1 MIKCIWYLKSL
12 KQLLFI
18 LLISC
23 FIFWV
28 GCFTSAWY
36 IYKFNTTSTN
46 LQATSFEINT
56 FWKWIPLTS
65 LAWYSKKAIFGSSS
79 TYLFR
84 TEYWIPYSRGWNNW
98 GLVSKYYIYNVSDP
112 SKPFNCTCSEYPCS
126 CTFNM
131 NTSYQY
137 SITSESKDI
146 FANFMSTLNNNDY
159 YYLDNP
165 FSVIYC
171 LYSSSLSKILCFD
184 GAMSHSWHPIANL
197 PDYWRSFDGLNSSL
211 LYDPPSYSQSGGW
224 NWNEWGFDI
233 NLSNTY
239 VSSCSRQRA
248 INWYQANWF
257 SSKLCYGGL
266 DNFDIRDG
274 QPIWTLPVYWQG
286 LDIEEIWF
294 NTAGYRQG
302 GTTWDG
308 LGYSAWFGYW
318 RQLFETYKRGG
329 YSVNPFI
336 NTPLVL
342 FTYFGAVDTYGW
354 TVADSKDIL
363 EYCELKLYTSDLS
376 LDYTWVNKSFVCAT
390 ALDILSGSLHNIVDG
405 SWNILK
411 WYNIVWE
418 RRLWTNGSWNSQGI
432 GWVGAWT
439 TWDNYSWNN
448 IVVSDGKTFIS
459 EIFWELNNMEFNNL
473 DKSDFWLWVLP
484 SYIILF
490 FLAIVVFRFISH

>member
-12 KQLLFI
+12 KQLLSI

-23 FIFWV
+23 FTFWV
-28 GCFTSAWY
+28 GCFTSATAY
-36 IYKFNTTSTN
+36 IYQNNTESVNQKTAWYTLN
-46 LQATSFEINT
+46 V
-56 FWKWIPLTS
+56 FWKWNLLS
-65 LAWYSKKAIFGSSS
+65 KSGGYSKSMLFSSN
-79 TYLFR
+79 YYYFFR
-84 TEYWIPYSRGWNNW
+84 TESWLPYIHDYTHYWLAKWYYLCNGLRSSSCLSFPCSISDINFNGCSNNSVW
-98 GLVSKYYIYNVSDP
+98 EDSASIIGSFMSSISSDDTYLLDERSWELFVCFDNTSLNSNICFHSAYVQHTDVSDYG
-112 SKPFNCTCSEYPCS
+112 SQFS
-126 CTFNM
+126 
-131 NTSYQY
+131 
-137 SITSESKDI
+137 SINSNLM
-146 FANFMSTLNNNDY
+146 ANSPWYN
-159 YYLDNP
+159 
-165 FSVIYC
+165 
-171 LYSSSLSKILCFD
+171 
-184 GAMSHSWHPIANL
+184 W
-197 PDYWRSFDGLNSSL
+197 
-211 LYDPPSYSQSGGW
+211 GW
-224 NWNEWGFDI
+224 NWGSQWGGFDI
-233 NLSNTY
+233 NTSNTY
-239 VSSCSRQRA
+239 VSSCNKQRA
-248 INWYQANWF
+248 INWYEANGF

-266 DNFDIRDG
+266 NNFDIRDG

-342 FTYFGAVDTYGW
+342 FTYFGAVDTYWG

-363 EYCELKLYTSDLS
+363 EYCELKLYTSDLTV
-376 LDYTWVNKSFVCAT
+376 DYTWVNKNYVCAS
-390 ALDILSGSLHNIVDG
+390 ALDILSGSMHNIVDG

-411 WYNIVWE
+411 WYKIVWD
-418 RRLWTNGSWNSQGI
+418 RRLWTNGSWNSQGS
-432 GWVGAWT
+432 GWIGAWT

-448 IVVSDGKTFIS
+448 IVVSDGKSFLS
-459 EIFWELNNMEFNNL
+459 EIFWKLDNMDFNNL